1 MSKRF
6 EVIVCKR
13 MLVPLRC
20 KFGTNFLKWDFTR
33 RIRTQAIAE
42 WKEVVLK
49 DSTIT
54 KASHDDTFKKKTT
67 FQKEMLETILHE
79 LTSNALST
87 VIAVE
92 DSRVY
97 IVHLGH
103 SDGTKHPDA
112 ITDTHNSLLATVL
125 NQPSYEARDHII
137 YSYKHTIDGF
147 AVRFTTKQAKH
158 MSELPDVVS
167 IHENHVRKLHTTR
180 SWDYMGVSGI
190 SGEGYVKK
198 EMPSTLHTA
207 TGKKLIGARYHLR
220 GYLEGLSKKENKVPG
235 ILSARDDDGHGT
247 HTASTLAGRLVQ
259 NASVVG
265 RFAQGTAAGGV
276 PGARLAAYKACWGGD
291 DGYCHESDL
300 IAAMDQAVHDGVDVI
315 SMSNGGEEYVND
327 VVALAALSAVKKGV
341 TVVASAGNEGVKGMG
356 NSDPWFIT
364 VGASSMDRWGS
375 ARLSLGNGM
384 TFTGKSRLSIGTESF
399 LPLVPGYE
407 ANAPESTTQDSL
419 YCMDYSL
426 DREKVQG
433 KIVLCMRKR
442 GKDILAQSSEVRDAG
457 GAGMILYEDVKNE
470 QELMDDWH
478 YVPSIHISAKDA
490 LAVFSYMNS
499 SSNPRAY
506 ISGSDTNYG
515 AKDAPAMSNF
525 SSRGPSKV
533 YPDII
538 KPDITAPGVDILAA
552 WPPNVDLDEGRGR
565 GNFNFQS
572 GTSMSCPHVAGV
584 AALLKSY
591 HQDWSP
597 AAIKSAI
604 LTTAYIGNGLANG
617 TPNDFGSGHINPN
630 AAAHPGLIYDLDYNK
645 IPVKAFG
652 ANKIL
657 SNLNFPSVGI
667 SRFHTKYTVK
677 RTVTNVGDDRA
688 TYRVT
693 IDPPPGIAVT
703 ITPQVL
709 EFTRKGQSQSFLV
722 NLRLKT
728 KVAKSKLHRGYIFG
742 SFTWKD
748 ERHTV
753 RSPIAVRYA

>member
-1 MSKRF
+1 M
-6 EVIVCKR
+6 V
-13 MLVPLRC
+13 
-20 KFGTNFLKWDFTR
+20 W
-33 RIRTQAIAE
+33 
-42 WKEVVLK
+42 
-49 DSTIT
+49 
-54 KASHDDTFKKKTT
+54 
-67 FQKEMLETILHE
+67 
-79 LTSNALST
+79 
-87 VIAVE
+87 
-92 DSRVY
+92 
-97 IVHLGH
+97 
-103 SDGTKHPDA
+103 
-112 ITDTHNSLLATVL
+112 
-125 NQPSYEARDHII
+125 
-137 YSYKHTIDGF
+137 
-147 AVRFTTKQAKH
+147 AK
-158 MSELPDVVS
+158 SPV
-167 IHENHVRKLHTTR
+167 
-180 SWDYMGVSGI
+180 

-207 TGKKLIGARYHLR
+207 TGKYR
-220 GYLEGLSKKENKVPG
+220 SNKKENKVPG

-384 TFTGKSRLSIGTESF
+384 TFT
-399 LPLVPGYE
+399 
-407 ANAPESTTQDSL
+407 
-419 YCMDYSL
+419 
-426 DREKVQG
+426 VQG

-490 LAVFSYMNS
+490 LA
-499 SSNPRAY
+499 
-506 ISGSDTNYG
+506 
-515 AKDAPAMSNF
+515 
-525 SSRGPSKV
+525 
-533 YPDII
+533 
-538 KPDITAPGVDILAA
+538 PDITAPGVDILAA

-572 GTSMSCPHVAGV
+572 GTSMSCPHVA
-584 AALLKSY
+584 
-591 HQDWSP
+591 
-597 AAIKSAI
+597 
-604 LTTAYIGNGLANG
+604 AYIGNGLANG

-677 RTVTNVGDDRA
+677 RTGNPNR
-688 TYRVT
+688 
-693 IDPPPGIAVT
+693 
-703 ITPQVL
+703 
-709 EFTRKGQSQSFLV
+709 F
-722 NLRLKT
+722 
-728 KVAKSKLHRGYIFG
+728 
-742 SFTWKD
+742 
-748 ERHTV
+748 
-753 RSPIAVRYA
+753 

>member
-1 MSKRF
+1 
-6 EVIVCKR
+6 
-13 MLVPLRC
+13 
-20 KFGTNFLKWDFTR
+20 
-33 RIRTQAIAE
+33 
-42 WKEVVLK
+42 
-49 DSTIT
+49 
-54 KASHDDTFKKKTT
+54 
-67 FQKEMLETILHE
+67 
-79 LTSNALST
+79 
-87 VIAVE
+87 E

-103 SDGTKHPDA
+103 TDGTKHPDA

-125 NQPSYEARDHII
+125 NKPSYEARDHII

-147 AVRFTTKQAKH
+147 AVRLTTKQAKH

-167 IHENHVRKLHTTR
+167 IHENRVRKLHTTR
-180 SWDYMGVSGI
+180 SWDYMGVSG
-190 SGEGYVKK
+190 STNMPLFSSSKPLWELGEYGKNVIVGILDTGVWP
-198 EMPSTLHTA
+198 ESPSFNDDGMGEIPSKWRGICQEGDAFNSSHCNRQ
-207 TGKKLIGARYHLR
+207 LIGARYHLR
-220 GYLEGLSKKENKVPG
+220 GYLEGLSKKEKKVPG

-259 NASVVG
+259 NATVVG

-276 PGARLAAYKACWGGD
+276 PGARVAAYKACWGGD

-315 SMSNGGEEYVND
+315 SISNGGEEYAND

-356 NSDPWFIT
+356 NSDPWLIT

-375 ARLSLGNGM
+375 ARLSLGNGT

-407 ANAPESTTQDSL
+407 VNAPESTTQDSL

-442 GKDILAQSSEVRDAG
+442 GKDTLAQSTEVRDAG
-457 GAGMILYEDVKNE
+457 GAGMILYEDVKDE
-470 QELMDDWH
+470 QELMDYWH

-515 AKDAPAMSNF
+515 AKDAPAMPDF

-552 WPPNVDLDEGRGR
+552 WPPNVDLGEGRGR

-572 GTSMSCPHVAGV
+572 GTSMSCPHVAAV

-604 LTTAYIGNGLANG
+604 LTTAYIGNGLVNG

-630 AAAHPGLIYDLDYNK
+630 AAAHPGLIYDLDYNQ

-657 SNLNFPSVGI
+657 SNLNFPSVGV

-722 NLRLKT
+722 DLRLKT